1 MAVKSSEAA
10 LKNPELQEAMAC
22 VVRAVERE
30 IDALLPPPSG
40 GEARLHQA
48 MRYSVLNG
56 GKRLRPFLVMASA
69 DLFHAPEAASLR
81 VAAAVEMVHSY
92 SLVHDDLPCMDDDDL
107 RRGKPTTHIQFDEA
121 SAVLAG
127 DGLLTLAFEVLA
139 DRATPVD
146 AETRLELVRA
156 LAAAAGVHGMVGGQA
171 IDLAAEGQKLDV
183 GEVTRLQQ
191 LKTGALMAF
200 SCEAGAI
207 LGHASPAERH
217 ALRMYAHDLGLA
229 FQIADDL
236 LDVEGSTEETGKRVK
251 KDTSAGKATFVSLL
265 GVDRARSQA
274 KILAD
279 QACQH
284 LDLFKEKGQLLR
296 DLARFVVTRRS

>member
-1 MAVKSSEAA
+1 MAIKSSEAQ
-10 LKNPELQEAMAC
+10 LKNPELQEAMAA

-30 IDALLPPPSG
+30 IDSLLPKPSG

-48 MRYSVLNG
+48 IRYSVLNG

-81 VAAAVEMVHSY
+81 VAAAAEMVHSY

-107 RRGKPTTHIQFDEA
+107 RRGKPTTHIQFDES

-171 IDLAAEGQKLDV
+171 IDLAAEGQKLNV
-183 GEVTRLQQ
+183 GEITRLQQ

-207 LGHASPAERH
+207 LGHASPAERQ

-274 KILAD
+274 QILAD